1 MIENQESANN
11 FVYLKSLQN
20 NLIWNQLQSIYL
32 NLAACSFLLRTTF
45 TAQRNIFTA
54 NRWFLLAGLV
64 TSVVLPLVVLLK

>member
-1 MIENQESANN
+1 MEPIAI
-11 FVYLKSLQN
+11 Y
-20 NLIWNQLQSIYL
+20 YL
-32 NLAACSFLLRTTF
+32 NLAACCSVLLCVSFF